1 MEIKDLRQKSV
12 AQLKDQLIELRQEQ
26 FNLRMQRSQGQLT
39 QSHQFR
45 NVRRD
50 VARIKMTLGE
60 KESRVSDT
68 SGKGK

>member
-1 MEIKDLRQKSV
+1 MEIKDLRSKTA

-45 NVRRD
+45 QVRRD
-50 VARIKMTLGE
+50 VARVKM
-60 KESRVSDT
+60 VMSDLA
-68 SGKGK
+68 KKAK

>member
-1 MEIKDLRQKSV
+1 MEIKDLRSKSA

-50 VARIKMTLGE
+50 VARIKMVMGE
-60 KESRVSDT
+60 AAN
-68 SGKGK
+68 KGK

>member
-1 MEIKDLRQKSV
+1 MEIKDLRQKSA

-39 QSHQFR
+39 QTHQFR

-50 VARIKMTLGE
+50 VARIKMALGE
-60 KESRVSDT
+60 VAK
-68 SGKGK
+68 KGK

>member
-1 MEIKDLRQKSV
+1 MEIKDLRSKTV

-45 NVRRD
+45 QVRRN
-50 VARIKMTLGE
+50 VARVKM
-60 KESRVSDT
+60 VMSDLA
-68 SGKGK
+68 KKVK

>member
-1 MEIKDLRQKSV
+1 MEIKDLRQKSA

-50 VARIKMTLGE
+50 VARIKMALGE
-60 KESRVSDT
+60 VAKKVSK
-68 SGKGK
+68 S